1 MTAIT
6 AASTAGSA
14 VAPHGERPMAM
25 TVSTVQ
31 SACRAVRCSMTAR
44 RRDSASG
51 TSFQRLACKMAGAA
65 VRSQI
70 AGQQAQQWIS
80 GAVRPDK
87 RRHLAAAQR
96 DGDVVDNLSFTKVK

>member
-1 MTAIT
+1 
-6 AASTAGSA
+6 
-14 VAPHGERPMAM
+14 
-25 TVSTVQ
+25 
-31 SACRAVRCSMTAR
+31 
-44 RRDSASG
+44 
-51 TSFQRLACKMAGAA
+51 MAGAA

-70 AGQQAQQWIS
+70 AGQQAQQIGFP

>member
-1 MTAIT
+1 
-6 AASTAGSA
+6 
-14 VAPHGERPMAM
+14 MAM

-51 TSFQRLACKMAGAA
+51 TGLQRLACKMAGAA

-70 AGQQAQQWIS
+70 AGQQAQQSGFPAPFGPIS
-80 GAVRPDK
+80 AVISPPRS
-87 RRHLAAAQR
+87 ATET
-96 DGDVVDNLSFTKVK
+96 LSIICRLPR

>member
-1 MTAIT
+1 
-6 AASTAGSA
+6 
-14 VAPHGERPMAM
+14 MAM

-31 SACRAVRCSMTAR
+31 SAWQGRSLQHDRPPAR
-44 RRDSASG
+44 QRLGRPG
-51 TSFQRLACKMAGAA
+51 FQRLARKMAGAA

-70 AGQQAQQWIS
+70 AGQQAQQS
-80 GAVRPDK
+80 GFPGAVRPDK